1 MPWQYLKF
9 FVLVGAVLMIQ
20 ACNYNSLYDENI
32 SINEKG
38 WYKNNLATFEVVVT
52 DTLQLYNFYINVR
65 NTIDYRYSNLYIF
78 MDTKFPNNNMSRDT
92 LEFILADFEG
102 KWLGKGWGSVK
113 ENTVLISA
121 DMRFPLSGIYEFKI
135 QQAMRQ
141 DTLKGIKNM
150 GIRIIPSE

>member
-1 MPWQYLKF
+1 
-9 FVLVGAVLMIQ
+9 
-20 ACNYNSLYDENI
+20 
-32 SINEKG
+32 
-38 WYKNNLATFEVVVT
+38 
-52 DTLQLYNFYINVR
+52 
-65 NTIDYRYSNLYIF
+65 

>member
-1 MPWQYLKF
+1 
-9 FVLVGAVLMIQ
+9 MIQ